1 PLWLQMR
8 LGVDYEQIGLLDEA
22 ARLATAVAQA
32 KPGDREALELLT
44 RIHERRHSI
53 NDLKAD
59 YAQRLRLQPD
69 LPELWSR
76 LSQVQ
81 AAEGN
86 LFAARAS
93 LLRLLA
99 LDSKDAEA
107 PKRLAGI
114 HQQLHIPQ
122 DARKELTSGSV
133 FLRTTAP

>member
-1 PLWLQMR
+1 MH

-59 YAQRLRLQPD
+59 YARRLRLQPD
-69 LPELWSR
+69 SPELWSR

-81 AAEGN
+81 AAAGN
-86 LFAARAS
+86 LFAARDS

-99 LDSKDAEA
+99 LRRAVRCRDCGQRTFFPVSASAECNQA
-107 PKRLAGI
+107 AFSEPG
-114 HQQLHIPQ
+114 
-122 DARKELTSGSV
+122 
-133 FLRTTAP
+133 